1 MEFPQKTRIE
11 LPYDPE
17 VPLLGI
23 CLKKRKT
30 GFNNTSHRA
39 LRLTEWPRSKSIGKA
54 WDISDEDSQM
64 PVPETFGSP

>member
-1 MEFPQKTRIE
+1 MENIMEFPQKTKTE
-11 LPYDPE
+11 QPYDPE

-39 LRLTEWPRSKSIGKA
+39 LRLTECPRSRSIGKA
-54 WDISDEDSQM
+54 WDTSDEDS
-64 PVPETFGSP
+64 